1 MNARLGWA
9 LAVAAVALGGWQWGW
24 RGVVLAAT
32 VVVFW
37 LLLQFG
43 RSLRVLQ
50 RAGGAPVGTVAN
62 AVMLHSRLKT
72 GMTLMQILPITG
84 SLGRKLAEVPETYA
98 WQDGGGDRVEV
109 VLQQGHV
116 SHWALQRA
124 DATAPEPAPEPG
136 QT

>member
-9 LAVAAVALGGWQWGW
+9 LAVAMVALGGWQWGW
-24 RGVVLAAT
+24 RGVVLGAT

-72 GMTLMQILPITG
+72 GMTLMQILPMTG
-84 SLGRKLAEVPETYA
+84 SLGQKLADDPETFE
-98 WQDGGGDRVEV
+98 WRDGGGDRVTV
-109 VLQQGHV
+109 VLQDGQV
-116 SHWALQRA
+116 RSWQLARA
-124 DATAPEPAPEPG
+124 DSAPEAGMPPVPPA
-136 QT
+136 